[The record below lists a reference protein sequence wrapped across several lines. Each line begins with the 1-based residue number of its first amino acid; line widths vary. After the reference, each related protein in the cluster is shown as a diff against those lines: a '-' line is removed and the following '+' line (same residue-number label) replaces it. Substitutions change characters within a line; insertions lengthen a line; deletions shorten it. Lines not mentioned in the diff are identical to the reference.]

1 MYQDDE
7 EGRVGN
13 ESFEYDFPLKS
24 DSDSPVTIDSRPLSG
39 MLDPGPGFSPDNVRR
54 QQRIPFERQ
63 SSNETDDTPRFDNLG
78 GGQLEDEEE
87 KQEEL
92 GEPFSLDNLTPER
105 RPPRT
110 DLNIDMSAV
119 KIGMDG
125 RVREATIS
133 GSSRSEIHA
142 HSVAEAAAPS
152 EYRDEEN
159 EVASSNSSGSSVEPI
174 VIWNVVLPMRL
185 SRLIKKPPNLLR
197 MAVCIVGAAPCFWCS
212 RNSIQGGSVGTN
224 RAVLTRLNIL
234 TIFVTLLQM
243 VPSFW
248 SAFVLLVLDK
258 ERGFLDEFAPHFWN
272 HNGATWSV
280 GLIAFILLVTC
291 FSTIRVIQEVN
302 LVGAIRYFWLIT
314 WLVPFEFFFTVSLF
328 DRHLVTRVWL
338 KHWYERKLLRGLVCC
353 TLVNFFSYYQ
363 HEPLCFC
370 LHSQ

>member
-1 MYQDDE
+1 MA
-7 EGRVGN
+7 
-13 ESFEYDFPLKS
+13 PL
-24 DSDSPVTIDSRPLSG
+24 VTHG
-39 MLDPGPGFSPDNVRR
+39 
-54 QQRIPFERQ
+54 
-63 SSNETDDTPRFDNLG
+63 
-78 GGQLEDEEE
+78 
-87 KQEEL
+87 
-92 GEPFSLDNLTPER
+92 
-105 RPPRT
+105 
-110 DLNIDMSAV
+110 AC
-119 KIGMDG
+119 
-125 RVREATIS
+125 
-133 GSSRSEIHA
+133 
-142 HSVAEAAAPS
+142 
-152 EYRDEEN
+152 
-159 EVASSNSSGSSVEPI
+159 
-174 VIWNVVLPMRL
+174 IWNVVLPMRL